1 MPNSSIYRIF
11 LFIGA
16 ILLSL
21 RSITPLQ
28 AHGNHHLYYV
38 AANGRDNGDCDVP
51 AKACRSIAYAI
62 ARAEQTSAK
71 DAELRIAGGEYRLS
85 DADVQALMR
94 GLFTVQAS
102 FSDAYNIIDDGLFAS
117 FVYGPSVFYRDT
129 LIGWGFVPMDLKG
142 APPTSDQ
149 YQKNNATQIAQTG
162 QVMPCVNGFAAQI
175 YACDEMVLLSHLPLW
190 AFSSQPSRMANIW
203 GFVSKNDNREYV
215 LVGVSN
221 GTAIFDITDPLNPQE
236 ITTIPAASNA
246 WREMRT
252 YQVWHEDDQRW
263 HAYAYV
269 VTEAWGQGMQI
280 VDLSYLPMTA
290 TLAATYHQ
298 IKKAHTVYV
307 GDVDYVYGVPTTGTI
322 AYAFLNGTNLDRGA
336 FHILDLSNP
345 ISPSKISTPTQT
357 ANYTHDGVG
366 FVITDSRT
374 ADCAHGH
381 NPCEL
386 YIDFNQTKVDVFDVT
401 DKTVPTILSSVTYS
415 NARYVHSGWWTA
427 DKRYV
432 TIHDERDEFDLGI
445 SMTVRAL
452 DLNSLRAPKVI
463 TILQGNSE
471 AIDHNGYVV
480 GDRYYQSSYQRGL
493 LVFDISNPQ
502 TLREIA
508 SFDTYPDGDD
518 ADYDGAWGTY
528 PFFPSRNIAIGD
540 IENGLFIVRQLSA
553 QPLPTETATATPA
566 FTATATPT
574 PTATFTLT
582 ETVTS
587 TPSATASATPT
598 PTATAVVT
606 ATPTPRR
613 QVFLPVVALFV
624 R

>member
-1 MPNSSIYRIF
+1 M
-11 LFIGA
+11 
-16 ILLSL
+16 
-21 RSITPLQ
+21 PLQ

-38 AANGRDNGDCDVP
+38 AANGRDEGDCDVP
-51 AKACRSIAYAI
+51 SQPCRSIAYAI

-71 DAELRIAGGEYRLS
+71 DAELYIAGGEYRLS

-94 GLFTVQAS
+94 GLFSVQAS

-129 LIGWGFVPMDLKG
+129 LLGWGFVPMDLKG
-142 APPTSDQ
+142 APPMADQ
-149 YQKNNATQIAQTG
+149 YQKNNVTQIAQTG
-162 QVMPCVNGFAAQI
+162 QVLPCVNGFAAQI
-175 YACDEMVLLSHLPLW
+175 YACDEMVLLSHLPFS
-190 AFSSQPSRMANIW
+190 AFSSQPTRMANIW

-252 YQVWHEDDQRW
+252 YQVWHDDDQRW

-269 VTEAWGQGMQI
+269 VTESWGQGMQI

-298 IKKAHTVYV
+298 IQKAHTVYV
-307 GDVDYVYGVPTTGTI
+307 GDVDYVYGVPTTGTV

-401 DKTVPTILSSVTYS
+401 DKTAPTILSSITYS

-452 DLNSLRAPKVI
+452 DLNSLRSPKVI
-463 TILQGNSE
+463 TILQENSA

-493 LVFDISNPQ
+493 LVFDISDPKM
-502 TLREIA
+502 LREIA
-508 SFDTYPDGDD
+508 SFDTYPDGD
-518 ADYDGAWGTY
+518 AARYNGAWGTY

-574 PTATFTLT
+574 PTATFTFT